1 MIIVKSGTDK
11 FRRDSMSGTKIA
23 MGASRTV
30 RSANKLK
37 KFRLL
42 NWLFWLCWLGLP
54 VMIGIAYW
62 SMVNNVPW
70 AIANATPEEAKCLRI
85 FPDPSNL
92 SLDGRILFWSTF
104 AFDFSIYFAI
114 LWVLHKMVRK
124 FMSGQIFVS
133 DTLAGLK
140 SLGIILMIWPFL
152 AASVGYA
159 SHATLKAWQEFPAWW
174 PLSFNVDF
182 GVVAMGVF
190 LLALRVVIEHAI
202 DIKSDN
208 ELTI

>member
-1 MIIVKSGTDK
+1 
-11 FRRDSMSGTKIA
+11 MSDTGMA
-23 MGASRTV
+23 AARAQGSVAQVQDR
-30 RSANKLK
+30 LK

-42 NWLFWLCWLGLP
+42 NRLLWLCWLGLP

-62 SMVNNVPW
+62 ANAKNVSR
-70 AIANATPEEAKCLRI
+70 AIENATPEETKCLRI
-85 FPDPSNL
+85 FPNPANFSV
-92 SLDGRILFWSTF
+92 DGAILFWSTF
-104 AFDFSIYFAI
+104 VFDFSIYFAI

-140 SLGIILMIWPFL
+140 SLGIILMLWPFL
-152 AASVGYA
+152 ITTVENASK
-159 SHATLKAWQEFPAWW
+159 ATLKALGDFPAWF

>member
-1 MIIVKSGTDK
+1 MNDTD
-11 FRRDSMSGTKIA
+11 MA
-23 MGASRTV
+23 AAGAHG
-30 RSANKLK
+30 SAAQAQDRLK

-42 NWLFWLCWLGLP
+42 NRLLWLCWAGLP

-62 SMVNNVPW
+62 TNANALPR

-85 FPDPSNL
+85 FPDPSNF

-104 AFDFSIYFAI
+104 VFDFSIYFAI
-114 LWVLHKMVRK
+114 LWVLNNMVRI

-140 SLGIILMIWPFL
+140 SLGIILMLWPFL
-152 AASVGYA
+152 AKTANYA
-159 SHATLKAWQEFPAWW
+159 SDATLKAWGDLPVWW

>member
-1 MIIVKSGTDK
+1 MSDTDK
-11 FRRDSMSGTKIA
+11 TA
-23 MGASRTV
+23 AGAHG
-30 RSANKLK
+30 SAAQVQDRLK

-42 NWLFWLCWLGLP
+42 NRLLWLCWLGLP

-62 SMVNNVPW
+62 TSTTAIRR

-85 FPDPSNL
+85 FPDPTNF
-92 SLDGRILFWSTF
+92 SLDGGTLFWSTF
-104 AFDFSIYFAI
+104 VFDFSIYFAI

-140 SLGIILMIWPFL
+140 SLGIILMIWPLL
-152 AASVGYA
+152 ARTVKYA
-159 SHATLKAWQEFPAWW
+159 SDATLKAWGDLPVWW

-190 LLALRVVIEHAI
+190 LLALKVAIEHAI
-202 DIKSDN
+202 DINTDN

>member
-1 MIIVKSGTDK
+1 MNNTD
-11 FRRDSMSGTKIA
+11 RA
-23 MGASRTV
+23 AAGAHG
-30 RSANKLK
+30 SATQAQHRLK
-37 KFRLL
+37 TFRLL
-42 NWLFWLCWLGLP
+42 DGPLWLCWLGLP

-62 SMVNNVPW
+62 TNAKNLSR

-85 FPDPSNL
+85 FPDPSNF

-104 AFDFSIYFAI
+104 VFDFSIYFAI

-124 FMSGQIFVS
+124 FMSGQVFVS

-140 SLGIILMIWPFL
+140 SLGIILMVWPFL
-152 AASVGYA
+152 SKTADYA
-159 SHATLKAWQEFPAWW
+159 MEATLKAWGDFPVWF

-190 LLALRVVIEHAI
+190 LLALRIVIEHAI

>member
-1 MIIVKSGTDK
+1 MNDTD
-11 FRRDSMSGTKIA
+11 MA
-23 MGASRTV
+23 AAGAPGRAAQAQD
-30 RSANKLK
+30 RLK

-42 NWLFWLCWLGLP
+42 NRLLWLCWLGLP

-62 SMVNNVPW
+62 TNANALSG

-85 FPDPSNL
+85 FPDPSNF

-104 AFDFSIYFAI
+104 VFDFSIYFAI

-124 FMSGQIFVS
+124 FMSRQIFVS

-152 AASVGYA
+152 ANSVEYA
-159 SHATLKAWQEFPAWW
+159 SKATLKAWGDLPVWF